1 MGAVQVGVNENKGLY
16 GMIIYLNKINFYPGE
31 TIIGEIKL
39 YLKNNSQNIPQIIK
53 NPTVLYTLQN
63 REYWQNHDNK
73 PSNITNSIIKTTS
86 PDPISDEG
94 TFPDDDN
101 HLKEEIL
108 ITKKEIYNNLP
119 NNNIQTGI
127 SIPFQILIPQKAK
140 PSLEFIR
147 TTKLYAYSRTFL
159 NIELPEYKNEAKL
172 LIFIQKYPT
181 PLKSELT
188 IVKSVVKK
196 KLGFLGTGN
205 NVNFAGSY
213 PKNFY
218 GFNEICPINIKLDTL
233 GAKEP
238 IKSISVLF
246 SRKVTFL
253 QDGLKSLLFKFNEYT
268 DDLWQNSMNS
278 FEASQNFNFNIPL
291 IENIKIFMQR
301 KTIFFDLNS
310 INKQNLIC
318 LLPSYEG
325 ELIKCEY
332 FFKIKVS
339 FESIFIKDPEFIMP
353 IDLGHTP
360 SLFVQNCMFDINKIL
375 NNYNGSLSMGLMTP
389 DIFMNKNDK
398 NNVQENIK
406 KVFGDKGQNIFNY
419 NKEQNFQNIP
429 NNFYYNNINNSSMN
443 YNINNNSNINNSNMN
458 YNINN
463 SNINNS
469 NMNYNINYNN
479 INNSNIINNNINNIN
494 NENYTPEGIK
504 SQQII
509 NNQVKPNEGFLNQLI
524 EYEKLNKLKEKQ

>member
-16 GMIIYLNKINFYPGE
+16 GMAIYLNKINFYPGE

-53 NPTVLYTLQN
+53 NPTVIYTLYN

-127 SIPFQILIPQKAK
+127 SLPFQLLIPQKAK

-196 KLGFLGTGN
+196 KLGFLGAGN

-253 QDGLKSLLFKFNEYT
+253 QNGLKSLLFKFNEYT

-375 NNYNGSLSMGLMTP
+375 NNYNGSLSMGLMIP
-389 DIFMNKNDK
+389 DIFMNKN

-406 KVFGDKGQNIFNY
+406 KVFGDKGQNIYNY
-419 NKEQNFQNIP
+419 NKEQNFQNFA
-429 NNFYYNNINNSSMN
+429 NNYNNIN
-443 YNINNNSNINNSNMN
+443 YNNINNSNMN

-479 INNSNIINNNINNIN
+479 INNNNIINNNINNIN
-494 NENYTPEGIK
+494 NENDTPEGIE

-509 NNQVKPNEGFLNQLI
+509 NNQVKPNENMNLENSCNLPSL
-524 EYEKLNKLKEKQ
+524 EELNKVKNEKAAPGLTPDV